1 MSVKDIGHHLD
12 DLYGYE
18 LSTETISNITERI
31 LEKAIEWQN
40 RLLEPTYPIVF
51 MDATV
56 LKIKFDRVI
65 KNTAYYIMLV
75 NLEGKKNILG
85 IWIA

>member
-1 MSVKDIGHHLD
+1 LILSLYAKGMSVKEIQHHLD

-40 RLLEPTYPIVF
+40 RPLVSPAIVKYTNN
-51 MDATV
+51 A
-56 LKIKFDRVI
+56 R
-65 KNTAYYIMLV
+65 
-75 NLEGKKNILG
+75 
-85 IWIA
+85 